1 MGLKTALYDTHVQSG
16 AKIVDFGGWD
26 MPLHYGSQIEEHHAV
41 RRDAGMFDASSTLA
55 TKSNAMFLHGWKEK
69 GIISENYSAITG
81 EGDDPRLS
89 SDRFHS
95 WGALMGFMSLI
106 ESGKM
111 PAPEASMAGSR

>member
-1 MGLKTALYDTHVQSG
+1 MWPPLNFLVYLGLRNAG
-16 AKIVDFGGWD
+16 
-26 MPLHYGSQIEEHHAV
+26 M
-41 RRDAGMFDASSTLA
+41 RDASRELA
-55 TKSNAMFLHGWKEK
+55 AKSNAIFLNGWEKK

-106 ESGKM
+106 EAGAM
-111 PAPEASMAGSR
+111 PAPEASTADSH